1 MCVDN
6 IWAILCLR
14 IFCDSVGWEITG
26 FCLFFSFNCFVEVI
40 TIVFLA
46 IKQMDS
52 VLSLQQQGTGE
63 NLKLWR
69 TKIDGIDQLS
79 VRYQVWSVSRD
90 SRVATFHYFVLCK
103 GCCGTQYNLP
113 ERMLRHGLIQSWTKV
128 IIFVSITYQ
137 SKGSISSIYPF
148 LG

>member
-1 MCVDN
+1 MPD
-6 IWAILCLR
+6 R
-14 IFCDSVGWEITG
+14 IFYDSVGWGITG
-26 FCLFFSFNCFVEVI
+26 FCFYFSFKCFVDVI

-46 IKQMDS
+46 IKQMGS
-52 VLSLQQQGTGE
+52 VLPLQQQWTGE

-69 TKIDGIDQLS
+69 TRVDGIYQIS
-79 VRYQVWSVSRD
+79 VRYQVRSVSGD
-90 SRVATFHYFVLCK
+90 SRVATFHYVVLYK
-103 GCCGTQYNLP
+103 GYCGTQYSLP
-113 ERMLRHGLIQSWTKV
+113 DRMLRHGLIQPWTKV